1 VSKRTV
7 ALLALMLMAS
17 WVLGVTLA
25 VFMICK
31 EGEDASW

>member
-1 VSKRTV
+1 
-7 ALLALMLMAS
+7 MLMAS